1 MADTE
6 PKAVDVTALS
16 TRSRRRSLFYLGL
29 LVLFVAFC
37 DPNEGLIAIPLGFI
51 LKNKLH
57 FEAHELSAFRLV
69 AAIPLYLSFVFG
81 FARDTWSPL
90 GLMDRGY
97 VIIFSAMSA
106 AFYVFFAFV
115 PVTYSTILAAVFL
128 LTCYFLF
135 IDSAKYGLSSTLARQ
150 HVMSG
155 QVSVLWSVFTAIP
168 TVAAFVIGG
177 RVSDVLEAIEADA
190 AIRIMFMLAAA
201 LFVALSLYG
210 IWKPRSV
217 FEGIHDEHPSGTH
230 VANKLKQFVGHWP
243 IYPALV
249 IWLLFKFA
257 PGVSTPLQYYLQ
269 DTLNARDHVWGE
281 WNAIF
286 YASRIPVYVVYGLL
300 CRRFPLK
307 SLVWIGTFVT
317 IPQFL
322 PLLFVDS
329 VTQAL
334 IAAALIGI
342 MGAIAN
348 AAYLDLI
355 IRSCPNGLQGT
366 TVMLASALYYV
377 SNRFGDYWGTML
389 YSYGGFAACV
399 AAITVVYCLIVPV
412 LLLVPKELTAY
423 ADGEVAEA
431 AGHRRRIRYR

>member
-1 MADTE
+1 M
-6 PKAVDVTALS
+6 
-16 TRSRRRSLFYLGL
+16 
-29 LVLFVAFC
+29 
-37 DPNEGLIAIPLGFI
+37 I
-51 LKNKLH
+51 
-57 FEAHELSAFRLV
+57 
-69 AAIPLYLSFVFG
+69 VFG
-81 FARDTWSPL
+81 AL
-90 GLMDRGY
+90 
-97 VIIFSAMSA
+97 SA
-106 AFYVFFAFV
+106 AFYLFFAFV

-128 LTCYFLF
+128 LTCSFLF

-155 QVSVLWSVFTAIP
+155 QVSVLWGVFTAIP
-168 TVAAFVIGG
+168 AVAAFAIGG
-177 RVSDVLEAIEADA
+177 RVSDVLEQFEADE
-190 AIRIMFMLAAA
+190 AISMMFMLAAA

-217 FEGIHDEHPSGTH
+217 FEGMHDENPSGTH

-257 PGVSTPLQYYLQ
+257 PGMSTPLQYYLQ
-269 DTLNARDHVWGE
+269 DSLNAPDHVWGE

-286 YASRIPVYVVYGLL
+286 YASRIPVYLVYGLL

-307 SLVWIGTFVT
+307 ALVWIGTFVT

-322 PLLFVDS
+322 PLLFVDT
-329 VTQAL
+329 VTKAL

-342 MGAIAN
+342 LGAIAN

-377 SNRFGDYWGTML
+377 SNRFGDYWGIVI

-399 AAITVVYCLIVPV
+399 AAITLVYCLIVPV
-412 LLLVPKELTAY
+412 LLLVPNALTAT
-423 ADGEVAEA
+423 ADGEVADA
-431 AGHRRRIRYR
+431 AGLSRKIGHR